1 MANKKYT
8 AEQLRIAR
16 EIVDQEEAIE
26 AERLRRGSMR
36 RKASVKRVRKT
47 VRELVPESPT
57 FSPRD
62 KSMIKKILIGVG
74 VWWATNGLLG
84 LYAISS
90 PGGLYYHFW
99 WAIPLGWTLWWV
111 YTWATPWDSEKPSA
125 YGSIL
130 NWLTIGLIFLFL
142 LAGALSFS
150 AFSCTYCYR

>member
-26 AERLRRGSMR
+26 AERSRRGSTR

-47 VRELVPESPT
+47 VRELAPASPT

-62 KSMIKKILIGVG
+62 KSMLKKILLGVG
-74 VWWATNGLLG
+74 VWWIANGLVG
-84 LYAISS
+84 LYAISG

-99 WAIPLGWTLWWV
+99 WVIPLGWTLWWV
-111 YTWATPWDSEKPSA
+111 YTWATPWDSEEPSA
-125 YGSIL
+125 YGNAL
-130 NWLTIGLIFLFL
+130 NLITLGLLVVFVI
-142 LAGALSFS
+142 AGALSFN
-150 AFSCTYCYR
+150 AINCTWCYR